1 MSIFHSLPSAFGDL
15 TSLTEALCCW
25 ATTTRGYLIDSAFLD
40 TRPLRGHSRLASICY
55 RSYCNLIPLT
65 ADADYADA
73 DSSIIPLTTDADY
86 ADADS
91 SQRLLLASFFPCPCL
106 HRFYW
111 ISLQYLNVVVV
122 DSAGRINLA
131 LNDIPTLLCA
141 GQNILLVWKL
151 SWFSIRLRWSTQF
164 HKGR

>member
-73 DSSIIPLTTDADY
+73 DSSIIPLTTDADSR
-86 ADADS
+86 S
-91 SQRLLLASFFPCPCL
+91 SKNEWMLLT
-106 HRFYW
+106 
-111 ISLQYLNVVVV
+111 
-122 DSAGRINLA
+122 D
-131 LNDIPTLLCA
+131 
-141 GQNILLVWKL
+141 
-151 SWFSIRLRWSTQF
+151 
-164 HKGR
+164 